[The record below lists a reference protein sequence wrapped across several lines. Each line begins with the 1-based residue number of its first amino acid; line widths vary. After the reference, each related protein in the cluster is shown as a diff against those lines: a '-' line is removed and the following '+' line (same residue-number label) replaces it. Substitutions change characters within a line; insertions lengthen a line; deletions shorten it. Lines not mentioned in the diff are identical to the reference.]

1 MKAKLDDYYWAQ
13 GHLAIGACLSPKKAK
28 HMTLLAPKT
37 RRLGGSGTGTP
48 HTGRSRCWQRQHT
61 HDVGT
66 GCSCQWEASRKG
78 FPSVCVTKSQS
89 RQQALDTAH
98 YCPFLE
104 TQKSPVLDSREPRA
118 EHTSR
123 LLLPSHLATGALL
136 VLHVCVCSPEPEPV
150 PPTAWGRSTPSPARQ
165 SQGQA

>member
-1 MKAKLDDYYWAQ
+1 MKAKLDGYYWAQ
-13 GHLAIGACLSPKKAK
+13 GHLATGACLSPKKAE
-28 HMTLLAPKT
+28 HMILLAPKT
-37 RRLGGSGTGTP
+37 RPLGGPGTGTP
-48 HTGRSRCWQRQHT
+48 HTGLSHCWQRQHT

-104 TQKSPVLDSREPRA
+104 TQKSHVRDSREPRT

-123 LLLPSHLATGALL
+123 LCSHSHLTTGALL
-136 VLHVCVCSPEPEPV
+136 VPDACVCYPC
-150 PPTAWGRSTPSPARQ
+150 ARDRATPRL
-165 SQGQA
+165 GL